1 MKITS
6 LWDKLPQ
13 DIEFRIYGHVLAKRL
28 SLSSHDKYML
38 MMLLDSQFCIHGHV
52 LAKRLSLH
60 RHDKHTLKMLASE
73 GCILDPRTLFDALR
87 RLAAHLGSPMDE
99 PGEDEDFGCV
109 SYEMPGEDDDCEWD
123 QSDRHRLFRLDDY
136 HNVHVHDILRFAR
149 PMNRT
154 KPETRLWLL
163 EALDL
168 AEDREFYSNASLRA
182 LEFFGAS
189 PRDLRR
195 RGGAREALRQQEEWD
210 RIEERDRFEDD
221 VPPAHR
227 VRCKKLEYA
236 RERDW
241 R

>member
-13 DIEFRIYGHVLAKRL
+13 DIEFRIY
-28 SLSSHDKYML
+28 
-38 MMLLDSQFCIHGHV
+38 GHV

-109 SYEMPGEDDDCEWD
+109 SYEMPGEDEDCEWD

>member
-52 LAKRLSLH
+52 LAKRLSSH
-60 RHDKHTLKMLASE
+60 RHDKHMLEMLASE

-109 SYEMPGEDDDCEWD
+109 SYEMPGEDEDCEWD
-123 QSDRHRLFRLDDY
+123 QSGRHRLFRLDDCRRQR
-136 HNVHVHDILRFAR
+136 IR
-149 PMNRT
+149 
-154 KPETRLWLL
+154 
-163 EALDL
+163 
-168 AEDREFYSNASLRA
+168 RA
-182 LEFFGAS
+182 FEKA
-189 PRDLRR
+189 LRR
-195 RGGAREALRQQEEWD
+195 GRRRHGVRFRESLLVHLVPSRPP
-210 RIEERDRFEDD
+210 
-221 VPPAHR
+221 PPARHP
-227 VRCKKLEYA
+227 
-236 RERDW
+236 
-241 R
+241 

>member
-99 PGEDEDFGCV
+99 
-109 SYEMPGEDDDCEWD
+109 
-123 QSDRHRLFRLDDY
+123 
-136 HNVHVHDILRFAR
+136 
-149 PMNRT
+149 
-154 KPETRLWLL
+154 
-163 EALDL
+163 
-168 AEDREFYSNASLRA
+168 
-182 LEFFGAS
+182 
-189 PRDLRR
+189 
-195 RGGAREALRQQEEWD
+195 RQRCSSW
-210 RIEERDRFEDD
+210 
-221 VPPAHR
+221 AH
-227 VRCKKLEYA
+227 
-236 RERDW
+236 
-241 R
+241 